1 MPKQIELTKE
11 QEEKLEDIN
20 MYRSIPEDVALEY
33 INETGDDELSDLDEA
48 YEGEYDSDKD
58 FAMQMADNLGVERL
72 RSWPGNYIDWE
83 MATRDLMMDYTEIQ
97 GHYFRNL

>member
-33 INETGDDELSDLDEA
+33 INETGDDELSDFEEA

-72 RSWPGNYIDWE
+72 RSWPDNCIDWDQ
-83 MATRDLMMDYTEIQ
+83 AASDLMMDSFKID
-97 GHYFRNL
+97 GHYFRNV